1 MSNQSANDPELPVPL
16 VVDASYNSTLSPG
29 KALSGTTVR
38 IDFPGLSTAHTVRL
52 FWARPGHIEEFTTQS
67 KGASL
72 PAEVFISASLVGLSV
87 GKTVQVWYEASS
99 GGDVMLSHKLD
110 LTVEHIPPADLPEPR
125 LPDVVMIE
133 GTVFLDMRRF
143 SGNARVQLAPWW
155 LIELG
160 QQMWISVV
168 GQRNYPTHET
178 LELVTARQVT
188 SEEVSNGLELTID
201 RSWLSGLD
209 DKSALTLKTFVTY
222 DKGSNIDTAHELP
235 RWTNILLK
243 SDTDLPAPTVEQTLN
258 GVLNPELVSEK
269 VTIVIKYDGMLSN
282 DRIKPLWRGTSG
294 EGSPELD
301 VVDGKT
307 AGTVEVAVSASAV
320 AANEGKTVEVSYTV
334 ERDGIERPS
343 PITRVT
349 VQKQRYVHVENF
361 DDQEVKLVSAAD
373 NYTFTLPTMSIK
385 LLEGAGSAGIMRFGY
400 TTVGFIEELSF
411 GMCINSGM
419 TAPPQRIQFDFLA
432 DYERISFTWAHLH
445 HKGIVEYFDAN
456 GASLGR
462 DEYHGVNEGGALHQL
477 IDFVA
482 PAQSRIKSMRVTCED
497 FSFLDFFT
505 KCG

>member
-160 QQMWISVV
+160 QHMWISVV

-209 DKSALTLKTFVTY
+209 NKSALTLKTFVTY

-269 VTIVIKYDGMLSN
+269 VTIVIKYDGMRLT
-282 DRIKPLWRGTSG
+282 DKIKPFWRGTPG
-294 EGSPELD
+294 DGSPELAT
-301 VVDGKT
+301 VHGN
-307 AGTVEVAVSASAV
+307 AEGTVEVAVSASAV
-320 AANEGKTVEVSYTV
+320 AANEGNTVEVSYMV
-334 ERDGIERPS
+334 ERDDIERPS

-361 DDQEVKLVSAAD
+361 DDQEVKLVSVAD
-373 NYTFTLPTMSIK
+373 DYTFNLPTMSIK
-385 LLEGAGSAGIMRFGY
+385 LVEGAEPAGIMRYGY

-411 GMCINSGM
+411 GMCINSSM
-419 TAPPQRIQFDFLA
+419 TTPPQRIQFDFQA

-445 HKGIVEYFDAN
+445 HKGVVTYFDIN
-456 GASLGR
+456 GDILGTG
-462 DEYHGVNEGGALHQL
+462 EYHGINEGGDLHQL

-482 PAQSRIKSMRVTCED
+482 PDQSRIKSMQVVAQD
-497 FSFLDFFT
+497 YSFLDFFT
-505 KCG
+505 MCG

>member
-67 KGASL
+67 KGVSL

-155 LIELG
+155 FIALG
-160 QQMWISVV
+160 QHIWISVV

-178 LELVTARQVT
+178 LDLVTALEVT
-188 SEEVSNGLELTID
+188 SEQVSNGLELTID

-209 DKSALTLKTFVTY
+209 DKSALTLKTFVTF

-235 RWTNILLK
+235 RWNNLLLK
-243 SDTDLPAPTVEQTLN
+243 SDTDLLAPAVEQTLN
-258 GVLNPELVSEK
+258 GVLNPELVLEK
-269 VTIVIKYDGMLSN
+269 VTIVIKYDGMRLT
-282 DRIKPLWRGTSG
+282 DKIKPFWRGTPG
-294 EGSPELD
+294 DGSPELAT
-301 VVDGKT
+301 VHGN
-307 AGTVEVAVSASAV
+307 AEGTVEVAVSASAV
-320 AANEGKTVEVSYTV
+320 AANEGNTVEVSYMV
-334 ERDGIERPS
+334 ERDDIERPS

-373 NYTFTLPTMSIK
+373 DYTFNLPTMSIK
-385 LLEGAGSAGIMRFGY
+385 LLEGEGSAGIMRYGY

-411 GMCINSGM
+411 AMCIDSPM
-419 TAPPQRIQFDFLA
+419 TSPPQQIQFEFKV
-432 DYERISFTWAHLH
+432 DYEQISFTWAHLH

-456 GASLGR
+456 GAPLGR
-462 DEYHGVNEGGALHQL
+462 DEYHGINEGGALHQL
-477 IDFVA
+477 IEFVA
-482 PAQSRIKSMRVTCED
+482 PAQSRIKFMRVTCED
-497 FSFLDFFT
+497 FSFLDFFK